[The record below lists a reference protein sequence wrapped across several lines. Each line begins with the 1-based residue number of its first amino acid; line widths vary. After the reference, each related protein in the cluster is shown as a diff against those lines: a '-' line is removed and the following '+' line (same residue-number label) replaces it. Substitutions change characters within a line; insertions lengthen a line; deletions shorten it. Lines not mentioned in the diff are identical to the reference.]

1 MYSFVNESAT
11 PRDYTN
17 TAIQRSQRAADEMRR
32 AKTACKY
39 GTLLATKTPKTN
51 FVVKFEV
58 VKAKKT
64 SRAQPDVQVPK
75 VSYPRPTSVM
85 ESGKVM

>member
-1 MYSFVNESAT
+1 MYSFVDESAT

-58 VKAKKT
+58 VKAKKLPE
-64 SRAQPDVQVPK
+64 RNRMYKCPK
-75 VSYPRPTSVM
+75 
-85 ESGKVM
+85 